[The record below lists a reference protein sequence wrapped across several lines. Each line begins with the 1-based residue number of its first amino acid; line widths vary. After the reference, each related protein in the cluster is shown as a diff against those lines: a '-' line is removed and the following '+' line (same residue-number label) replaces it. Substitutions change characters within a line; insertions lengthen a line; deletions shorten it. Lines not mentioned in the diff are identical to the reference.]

1 MPNPYQVLGVSPTA
15 GQEEIKAAYRKLA
28 KTYHPDAGTNDP
40 AHYDR
45 FHEVTTAYELL
56 RRKAKTAAQTE
67 KPPRRKPA
75 ASRKQDAE
83 TKASAKPKPDD
94 RASSPKAKPPFTE
107 FEDVLAAA
115 GSSKPDA
122 SPSDPKKKHP
132 PFSDLLTNLKNAGKR
147 AFRPTGLNH
156 DYELTIPFLDA
167 VSGTKRRLTLQN
179 NKSLEVHI
187 PAGVEDGQQ
196 IRLRGQG
203 GSGIAAV
210 EAGDAMVTILVAPH
224 PIFRREGADIHIETP
239 ITLPEAVLGA
249 KINVTTVDGDVAL
262 NVPAGSNSGSILRLK
277 GKGLAHPP
285 GKRRLGRGDQYVT
298 LSLVLPPKPDDALK
312 DFVATWAAGLK
323 HNPRKS

>member
-15 GQEEIKAAYRKLA
+15 GQEEIKAAYRKLV

-56 RRKAKTAAQTE
+56 RRKAKTAVQSDSPAQ
-67 KPPRRKPA
+67 RKPA
-75 ASRKQDAE
+75 AARKKDAK
-83 TKASAKPKPDD
+83 TKTYAKSKTEE
-94 RASSPKAKPPFTE
+94 KATPSFTE
-107 FEDVLAAA
+107 FEEALAAT
-115 GSSKPDA
+115 GSPKPDV
-122 SPSDPKKKHP
+122 SPADPKKKHP

-147 AFRPTGLNH
+147 AFRPTGLTH
-156 DYELTIPFLDA
+156 GYELTIPFLDA

-179 NKSLEVHI
+179 HKSLEVHI

-224 PIFRREGADIHIETP
+224 PIFRREGADVHIETP

-249 KINVTTVDGDVAL
+249 KINVTTVDGNVAL

-277 GKGLAHPP
+277 GKGLVYPP

-312 DFVATWAAGLK
+312 DFVATWAVGLK
-323 HNPRKS
+323 HTPRKS

>member
-15 GQEEIKAAYRKLA
+15 GPEEIKAAYRKLA

-40 AHYDR
+40 AHYGR

-56 RRKAKTAAQTE
+56 RRKAKTAGQSDKPVHHKPTAAQ
-67 KPPRRKPA
+67 KKDA
-75 ASRKQDAE
+75 APK
-83 TKASAKPKPDD
+83 TSAKSKTAEQ
-94 RASSPKAKPPFTE
+94 ASPPFTE
-107 FEDVLAAA
+107 FEEALAAA
-115 GSSKPDA
+115 GVPKPDTR
-122 SPSDPKKKHP
+122 PSDSKKKHP

-147 AFRPTGLNH
+147 AFRPTGMNH
-156 DYELTIPFLDA
+156 DYKLSIPFLDA

-224 PIFRREGADIHIETP
+224 PVFRREGADIHIEAP
-239 ITLPEAVLGA
+239 ISLPEAVLGA
-249 KINVTTVDGDVAL
+249 KINVPTVDGDVAL
-262 NVPAGSNSGSILRLK
+262 NVPAGANSGTILRLK
-277 GKGLAHPP
+277 GKGLAFPP

-323 HNPRKS
+323 HSPRES